1 VNRLLR
7 QGCAYRRRALTSR
20 TRGEFAARERS
31 KWRAR
36 SSKSHAQRESITNRC

>member
-20 TRGEFAARERS
+20 KSRELAARECS
-31 KWRAR
+31 EWRAR
-36 SSKSHAQRESITNRC
+36 SSKPHT